1 MIRFF
6 DVGINLEGFWNY
18 DQTALQVEDVFG
30 VLSVEY
36 PQYDFLFMLD
46 QSSGHGKMR
55 EGSLNINLM
64 SVKFG
69 GKQEKLRN
77 TKIQEIGPYR
87 GILKVGDE
95 QLMCFCDDDKGPFYL
110 NNNHRL
116 KRKYDRKTGE
126 IKVITKSKAD
136 LKKELKDKGCYVR
149 GHCSREKIERL
160 AREHDIEL
168 TCRIEVVEEGW
179 VGRPKGLLQVLWE
192 RGWIDEKRISEY
204 SLKGTKNQMDD
215 NGNILPQYRHFVLRT
230 LMFEFTDFKKE
241 KSAMEV
247 LLEDLTT
254 KSLNNQKVEVL
265 VSPKYHY
272 ELAGE
277 GVEYVW
283 AVLKKYYC
291 SKPLEEKNT
300 K

>member
-1 MIRFF
+1 M
-6 DVGINLEGFWNY
+6 
-18 DQTALQVEDVFG
+18 
-30 VLSVEY
+30 
-36 PQYDFLFMLD
+36 
-46 QSSGHGKMR
+46 
-55 EGSLNINLM
+55 
-64 SVKFG
+64 
-69 GKQEKLRN
+69 
-77 TKIQEIGPYR
+77 
-87 GILKVGDE
+87 
-95 QLMCFCDDDKGPFYL
+95 
-110 NNNHRL
+110 

-126 IKVITKSKAD
+126 IKSITKSKAD
-136 LKKELKDKGCYVR
+136 LKKELKDKGYYVR
-149 GHCSREKIERL
+149 GHCAREKIERL
-160 AREHDIEL
+160 AKDHEIEL
-168 TCRIEVVEEGW
+168 TCRIEVIEEGW